1 MIAVGIALI
10 LLGLVYLRWPN
21 VFRRWFW
28 LRTSIAIRAMSE
40 EGYRRYMRGL
50 GVFLIVVGILLV
62 AAGAFGW
69 A

>member
-10 LLGLVYLRWPN
+10 LLGLVYLRWPGL
-21 VFRRWFW
+21 FRRWFW
-28 LRTSIAIRAMSE
+28 LKTSIAIRVMSE
-40 EGYRRYMRGL
+40 EAHRGYMRAL

>member
-1 MIAVGIALI
+1 MIAVGFALI
-10 LLGLVYLRWPN
+10 VLGLVYLRWPG

-50 GVFLIVVGILLV
+50 GIALIVIGVVLV